1 MADPMTLEQFFAT
14 EAGQQLQ
21 TNMAGLSDMESA
33 NVMAAL
39 TKAAEVGGLEDI
51 NIDNVVLESQWAE
64 EAREEAQMYKEEQ
77 AQAVADGDWEKAK
90 EYAEKA
96 EDSMWEVKEH
106 GGDVADAEIVDA
118 QYDQMDLDN
127 ADWHQEIADDNAE
140 SAAAYAAEGDLDT
153 AQIYA
158 DSAAD
163 AQDTALDF
171 ASSADAGGVY
181 ADQTIDTSSSFDA
194 TATASTY
201 DTTSTYDASSSIS
214 TVDTTTTE

>member
-1 MADPMTLEQFFAT
+1 MADPMTLDQFFAT

-21 TNMAGLSDMESA
+21 MQMAGLSQMETA

-39 TKAAEVGGLEDI
+39 TKAADGGELEAL
-51 NIDNVVLESQWAE
+51 NIDDVVLNSQYAE

-77 AQAVADGDWEKAK
+77 AKAADAGDWEKAS
-90 EYAEKA
+90 EYAGKA
-96 EDSMWEVKEH
+96 EDALLEVEEF
-106 GGDVADAEIVDA
+106 GGDVADSEIVDA

-127 ADWHQEIADDNAE
+127 ADWHQDIADDNADA
-140 SAAAYAAEGDLDT
+140 AAAYAAEGDLDT

-163 AQDTALDF
+163 AQTTANDF
-171 ASSADAGGVY
+171 GAAGDAGGTY

-201 DTTSTYDASSSIS
+201 DAGGTYDATS
-214 TVDTTTTE
+214 TIDTTTTTE